1 MTCPALVLSFSYHG
15 CWHVPCELSH
25 AICLP
30 AGKQHLQLFGFK
42 AHPVCRKPRLTR
54 CAHVAVQDE
63 YRDEPGAVIAADFYH
78 SNALM
83 AMDDA
88 DIVAKVH
95 RNLVTCE
102 PGFAGAQVS
111 IHPHI

>member
-1 MTCPALVLSFSYHG
+1 M
-15 CWHVPCELSH
+15 PCELTH
-25 AICLP
+25 AIYSP
-30 AGKQHLQLFGFK
+30 AGEQHLQLLGSK
-42 AHPVCRKPRLTR
+42 AHPVHDEPKVTQWAP
-54 CAHVAVQDE
+54 AAVQDE

-111 IHPHI
+111 VHPGHI

>member
-1 MTCPALVLSFSYHG
+1 MTQCAPA
-15 CWHVPCELSH
+15 
-25 AICLP
+25 
-30 AGKQHLQLFGFK
+30 
-42 AHPVCRKPRLTR
+42 
-54 CAHVAVQDE
+54 AVQDE

-111 IHPHI
+111 IAPVHA